1 MRAGGS
7 PYSAA
12 QVYEFLKNP
21 EGKDIHHYVLQF
33 LEEGTIDLVCLSTDL
48 EMEHC
53 DVIRATAGATGGMYS
68 FCILHLNKKNPPEI
82 LRLV

>member
-68 FCILHLNKKNPPEI
+68 FCTLHLN
-82 LRLV
+82 